1 MVISNIRSWIKT
13 KKGQELLHKVFGL
26 TFLSIII
33 LIILLPLFWMLS
45 TSLKGRAQT
54 FIFPPQWI
62 PEPIEWGNY
71 PKALTVMPFY
81 IYLKNTITI
90 TLGNVIGSVLSC
102 SLVAYGFARLR
113 FRGRNVLFIIMLSTL
128 MIPYQ
133 VTLIPMFILFQ
144 KIGWVNTFKP
154 LIVPAFFGDPF
165 LIFLLRQYFM
175 SIPRELDDAAR
186 IDGCNN
192 FQIFYKIIL
201 PNCKPALVLV
211 VVFKFIWTW
220 NDFLAP
226 LIYLNDASKY
236 TLSIGLASFQGRFF
250 TDWNLMMAASLAV
263 MLPCLVV
270 FFFGQKQ
277 LIEGISSVGIKG

>member
-1 MVISNIRSWIKT
+1 M
-13 KKGQELLHKVFGL
+13 
-26 TFLSIII
+26 
-33 LIILLPLFWMLS
+33 
-45 TSLKGRAQT
+45 
-54 FIFPPQWI
+54 
-62 PEPIEWGNY
+62 
-71 PKALTVMPFY
+71 
-81 IYLKNTITI
+81 
-90 TLGNVIGSVLSC
+90 
-102 SLVAYGFARLR
+102 
-113 FRGRNVLFIIMLSTL
+113 
-128 MIPYQ
+128 
-133 VTLIPMFILFQ
+133 
-144 KIGWVNTFKP
+144 
-154 LIVPAFFGDPF
+154 
-165 LIFLLRQYFM
+165 RQYFM
-175 SIPRELDDAAR
+175 SIPRELDDAAK

-192 FQIFYKIIL
+192 FQIFYKILL

-263 MLPCLVV
+263 MLPCLVI